1 MQKFAYYGLAFI
13 HTTAQRWNCFIVL
26 FIILYRSLH
35 LSIRISKGD
44 AIHILF
50 IALYTAFITYRK
62 KESKKKKREKTIQ
75 NDLCIYT
82 VKWVEGFKWVG
93 CRGVP
98 VVVSRRIGAVA
109 NTSNNCTISLPFWI
123 LKWRYYS
130 ISNMILLICPIFVSV
145 LKKKKKTTQKII
157 WEGIISSISKHTNKY
172 LKIILSNCVSID
184 VYRIS
189 YSMNY
194 VYRAEKSNKSHW
206 FVLHRRAELMC
217 DEHHPL
223 SIKRRHSQC
232 PKVNRHDTRNDRE
245 RLVIVES
252 IHHLTGDE
260 RDDSFLHATCIIWR
274 SSFPIV
280 LLLYTRERER
290 TK

>member
-1 MQKFAYYGLAFI
+1 M
-13 HTTAQRWNCFIVL
+13 
-26 FIILYRSLH
+26 
-35 LSIRISKGD
+35 
-44 AIHILF
+44 
-50 IALYTAFITYRK
+50 
-62 KESKKKKREKTIQ
+62 
-75 NDLCIYT
+75 
-82 VKWVEGFKWVG
+82 
-93 CRGVP
+93 
-98 VVVSRRIGAVA
+98 
-109 NTSNNCTISLPFWI
+109 
-123 LKWRYYS
+123 
-130 ISNMILLICPIFVSV
+130 
-145 LKKKKKTTQKII
+145 
-157 WEGIISSISKHTNKY
+157 
-172 LKIILSNCVSID
+172 SID

-260 RDDSFLHATCIIWR
+260 RDDCFLHATCIIWR

-290 TK
+290 TKKKKKKRIEEITFVLGWPNDTTLSTTFLISFSFVVWFIYCVTEVLPTNWPHRFSIERR